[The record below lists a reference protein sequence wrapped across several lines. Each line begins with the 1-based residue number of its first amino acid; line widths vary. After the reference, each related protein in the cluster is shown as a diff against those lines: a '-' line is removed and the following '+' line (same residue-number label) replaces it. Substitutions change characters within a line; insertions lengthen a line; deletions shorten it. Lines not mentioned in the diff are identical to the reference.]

1 MKKSFLRMIAVAL
14 VFHLA
19 CISAW
24 AAETAAPSGTSV
36 FYTKEQI
43 TSKALTAFPEY
54 QEEILGENLATAYSR
69 LASVQPT
76 VVFSET
82 RAISQDERVHLTTY
96 SNGVSLL
103 AVVTSAGKNTV
114 STGADGNFTTEQLNA
129 WLTCVGSDDVLMI
142 YDFSCRYSA
151 TNNANF
157 IVNSGRISELTTT
170 VSATRGTT
178 VTSGTQSSPAYVQYM
193 ATFEIEIP
201 YPSTGQTT
209 PVFQTGVLEI
219 NGLGNVRA
227 L

>member
-1 MKKSFLRMIAVAL
+1 MKKSFLRMIAVVL

-69 LASVQPT
+69 SASVQPT

-103 AVVTSAGKNTV
+103 ALIVSAGKNTV

-129 WLTCVGSDDVLMI
+129 WLTCAGSDDTLMI
-142 YDFSCRYSA
+142 YDFSCRYST

-157 IVNSGRISELTTT
+157 IVNVGKATGEDVISL
-170 VSATRGTT
+170 
-178 VTSGTQSSPAYVQYM
+178 
-193 ATFEIEIP
+193 ID
-201 YPSTGQTT
+201 
-209 PVFQTGVLEI
+209 L
-219 NGLGNVRA
+219 VRK
-227 L
+227 